1 MPKRRRY
8 LPYALTAMEKR
19 DTKLRRKLSSCIKK
33 VEKAQ
38 CPKKALRKD
47 GTYNY
52 ALCQVNP
59 VAICRASLAR
69 AKTRG
74 VS

>member
-52 ALCQVNP
+52 ALCPVNP

>member
-8 LPYALTAMEKR
+8 LPSALTDREKR
-19 DTKLRRKLSSCIKK
+19 SPRLRIKLARCIKS
-33 VEKAQ
+33 VEIKQ

-52 ALCQVNP
+52 AACKVNP
-59 VAICRASLAR
+59 VAVCRASLA
-69 AKTRG
+69 K
-74 VS
+74 